1 MSLSKKKMFVFLVR
15 SLSSMFLEIN
25 VSKLTK
31 LLNFK
36 MYNSH
41 NLVDL
46 NRFKCFSSFNS
57 LPNIQ
62 DSRILSFQSNSR
74 STKNEHK
81 SFKYFLRYTFYH
93 DLVVYWCKK
102 KAFRL
107 SYRRNYFIP
116 SLQINR
122 LHSTQIQMKNVS
134 PEER

>member
-31 LLNFK
+31 LLFFK

-46 NRFKCFSSFNS
+46 NRSFSSFDS
-57 LPNIQ
+57 LPNIKE
-62 DSRILSFQSNSR
+62 SRILSFQSNSR

-102 KAFRL
+102 KAFKL

-116 SLQINR
+116 SLQRNK
-122 LHSTQIQMKNVS
+122 LHS
-134 PEER
+134 